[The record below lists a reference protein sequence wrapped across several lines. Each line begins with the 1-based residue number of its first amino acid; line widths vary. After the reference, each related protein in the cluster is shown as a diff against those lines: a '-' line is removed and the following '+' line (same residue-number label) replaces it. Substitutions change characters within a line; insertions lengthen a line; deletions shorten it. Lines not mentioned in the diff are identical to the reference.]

1 MPLKL
6 QVVTRISAKSGPGE
20 DGGQLTRNERQFALP
35 ILVELA
41 IVGLAIASIDRD
53 GPFGGQGAL
62 VRLTAADQVRSGGF
76 GT

>member
-6 QVVTRISAKSGPGE
+6 QNGGTDQCQEWRG
-20 DGGQLTRNERQFALP
+20 DNGQLTRNERQFALP
-35 ILVELA
+35 ILVVLA

-53 GPFGGQGAL
+53 GPFGGQGAP
-62 VRLTAADQVRSGGF
+62 VRLIAADQVRSGGF